1 MIHTLPQFEKT
12 CTPCQRCQVLMM
24 DVGEAPLP
32 SVHLKFRLS
41 PVPSPKCIYLRPKLL
56 PFKALLAGYRGSGTL
71 CSQCPGTQIGMHKI

>member
-1 MIHTLPQFEKT
+1 
-12 CTPCQRCQVLMM
+12 MM

-41 PVPSPKCIYLRPKLL
+41 PVPSPKCIYLRAKLL

-71 CSQCPGTQIGMHKI
+71 CSQCPGTQIGMHKIELQRCSYRTTFYLQSSNV